1 MKLRSVFIAYG
12 LTAGLLGCSTGARAP
27 LNPPQL
33 VSTSDTDMAIQLFM
47 QSTILLSQ
55 YYGYETIDYETISDK
70 SVKAGFK
77 MLPFMPPEIVRATP
91 PLTKVKPNT
100 FSASSVAL
108 RAKIDTDQ
116 GYKWLVKYYIKT
128 GWQASQLICRN
139 HILDMQERNK
149 YLEFLQTEFGVGY
162 TFATGVLALA
172 NPNGTILKSVLL
184 SRTAADDS
192 VSAYRNFRY
201 LSVDDESARLLVESA
216 QNKYA
221 KYYLD
226 KVDSSEVPTEV
237 NGKPT
242 VVSRFTFSEALNAV
256 STIEY
261 QCTREG
267 IRHLL
272 NRAVSNT
279 PTNLEVDDKTGAIIF
294 TSNKPA
300 QDAVDKKNK
309 DEGK

>member
-1 MKLRSVFIAYG
+1 MKSRYVVVACG
-12 LTAGLLGCSTGARAP
+12 MAVGLLGCSSGARAP

-33 VSTSDTDMAIQLFM
+33 VSSSDTDMAIQLFM
-47 QSTILLSQ
+47 QSTILLSR
-55 YYGYETIDYETISDK
+55 YYGYETVDYQTISDK
-70 SVKAGFK
+70 SLKAGFN
-77 MLPFMPPEIVRATP
+77 MLPFMPPEVVRATP
-91 PLTKVKPNT
+91 TLTKLTSTP
-100 FSASSVAL
+100 FSATSVSL

-162 TFATGVLALA
+162 TFATGVLSLVNA
-172 NPNGTILKSVLL
+172 NGTILKSVLM
-184 SRTAADDS
+184 SRTAADES
-192 VSAYRNFRY
+192 VNAYRNFRY

-221 KYYLD
+221 KYFLD
-226 KVDSSEVPTEV
+226 KVDKSELPVTID
-237 NGKPT
+237 GKPT

-272 NRAVSNT
+272 NRAVTNT
-279 PTNLEVDDKTGAIIF
+279 PTNLEVDPDTGTIIF
-294 TSNKPA
+294 SSNKSA
-300 QDAVDKKNK
+300 QDKVDEKKGETK
-309 DEGK
+309 